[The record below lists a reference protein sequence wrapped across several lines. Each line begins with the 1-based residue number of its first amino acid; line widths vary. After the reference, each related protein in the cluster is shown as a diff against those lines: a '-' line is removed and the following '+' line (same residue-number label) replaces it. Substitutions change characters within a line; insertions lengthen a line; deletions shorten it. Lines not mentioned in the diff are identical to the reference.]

1 MFAYLQI
8 IARCYNC
15 QCCITGCRDS
25 TGCHTEDGIC
35 CGRCG
40 LARARRVRGAGPEVS
55 SGFDPLISPTL
66 ERANIFQLTIAPSSV
81 MSSAPADKLWA
92 HSEQHLN
99 SLCAIQGV
107 PSPRRKLQDSVT
119 QYREHYNTS
128 TQADHPV
135 WRLGGILNYVPCPIL
150 LIEIPHLSD
159 KKHLSDE
166 RQRNILDMS
175 MGYIYC

>member
-1 MFAYLQI
+1 MYDYKILCSYVVFCITPHPSAPVLHPRVAAVCGGTWNMFAYLQI

-15 QCCITGCRDS
+15 QCYITGCRDS

-66 ERANIFQLTIAPSSV
+66 ERANMFQLTIAPSSV

-92 HSEQHLN
+92 
-99 SLCAIQGV
+99 V
-107 PSPRRKLQDSVT
+107 
-119 QYREHYNTS
+119 S
-128 TQADHPV
+128 TQWAASQ
-135 WRLGGILNYVPCPIL
+135 
-150 LIEIPHLSD
+150 LSVCYPRC
-159 KKHLSDE
+159 SPPPPQTT
-166 RQRNILDMS
+166 R
-175 MGYIYC
+175 